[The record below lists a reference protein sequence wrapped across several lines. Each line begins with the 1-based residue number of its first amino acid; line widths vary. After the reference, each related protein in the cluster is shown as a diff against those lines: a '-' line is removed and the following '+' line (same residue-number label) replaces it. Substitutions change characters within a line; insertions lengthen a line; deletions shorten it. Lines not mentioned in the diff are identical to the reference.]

1 MTNLSAPTGAI
12 DTPRTSLKERFAS
25 VPEGDYVR
33 DVLALLLFATSL
45 VLPTSYLAAD
55 APQKD
60 ALFIGA
66 IAISAIAL
74 VFPYAARFGLLPAT
88 WTVARTRAIR
98 LLLAVPFVLLYLW
111 HAVGAHLFTDDA
123 PFGIGAAFALAGAG
137 VALSAQARASELGP
151 IDRDRSPASTA
162 RFFALILAALIA
174 IGYIGSAIFIAT
186 QTDGKATALVL
197 TFVLVLAGGAAVAV
211 PALAAVFKHTRAWIS
226 LATGYA
232 IAITA
237 FLYLTAKDPAS
248 VVPKFETAQFYGPLA
263 THPVALTVGLGLF
276 LFPAFAAVVSAP
288 AFARVARRSSDLEQR
303 LDLAAIVLRTMAL
316 LGVLFALVH
325 AGYAVLVPS
334 DELRAYGDGFLAD
347 NIAAALTGVVI
358 VVVALI
364 ALRSFNRNP
373 GTSRAPITIALVLS
387 AILALVLTAL
397 SPFTGL
403 GIGQLLLLLT
413 IPAIGAYALIGN
425 KASRDFFAEASKTR
439 PEPRR
444 DTYEWTAASVVPR
457 AEVLAAPG
465 NGSPATPTRVSSA
478 PAGRRSDSFAPAAG
492 ATDAVDVVAPVNGP
506 VGASPDAPATRSSEQ
521 RETSVS
527 SPVSGDSAFSPTTGG
542 APALSEPVAPG
553 AAEPAPVGVTRTSIH
568 QLGGENTDS
577 VQSASPHSSVSPH
590 SEATQVIGEVPDDAT
605 VTASRAAN
613 SRNSEGAPTEAISR
627 SEVLGL
633 EEATTGSTVSTHG
646 YSEAE
651 ALDPATPAIVL
662 AKIAELAPELR
673 PALAKNPSTYPALIE
688 WLGQLGDPAVD
699 AALAHRGH

>member
-111 HAVGAHLFTDDA
+111 YAVGAHLFTDDA

-197 TFVLVLAGGAAVAV
+197 TFILVLAGGAAVAV

-316 LGVLFALVH
+316 LGALFALVH

-373 GTSRAPITIALVLS
+373 GTSRAPITVALVLS
-387 AILALVLTAL
+387 AILALVLNAL

-403 GIGQLLLLLT
+403 GIGQLLLLLA

-444 DTYEWTAASVVPR
+444 DAYEWTAASVVPR

-478 PAGRRSDSFAPAAG
+478 PAARRSDSFAPAGGTTG
-492 ATDAVDVVAPVNGP
+492 AVAAVAPVS
-506 VGASPDAPATRSSEQ
+506 GASPDVPATRSSEQ
-521 RETSVS
+521 REASVS

-568 QLGGENTDS
+568 QLGGENTES
-577 VQSASPHSSVSPH
+577 VQSASPH

-605 VTASRAAN
+605 VTASRVAN
-613 SRNSEGAPTEAISR
+613 SRNSESAPTETISR

-633 EEATTGSTVSTHG
+633 EEATTGSTVSAHG

-699 AALAHRGH
+699 AALAQRGH

>member
-1 MTNLSAPTGAI
+1 
-12 DTPRTSLKERFAS
+12 
-25 VPEGDYVR
+25 
-33 DVLALLLFATSL
+33 
-45 VLPTSYLAAD
+45 
-55 APQKD
+55 
-60 ALFIGA
+60 
-66 IAISAIAL
+66 
-74 VFPYAARFGLLPAT
+74 
-88 WTVARTRAIR
+88 
-98 LLLAVPFVLLYLW
+98 VLLYLW
-111 HAVGAHLFTDDA
+111 YAVGAHLFTDDA

-197 TFVLVLAGGAAVAV
+197 TFILVLAGGAAVAV

-316 LGVLFALVH
+316 LGALFALVH

-373 GTSRAPITIALVLS
+373 GTSRAPITVALVLS
-387 AILALVLTAL
+387 AILALVLNAL

-403 GIGQLLLLLT
+403 GIGQLLLLLA

-444 DTYEWTAASVVPR
+444 DAYEWTAASVVPR

-478 PAGRRSDSFAPAAG
+478 PAARRSDSFAPAGGTTG
-492 ATDAVDVVAPVNGP
+492 AVAAVAPVS
-506 VGASPDAPATRSSEQ
+506 GASPDVPATRSSEQ
-521 RETSVS
+521 REASVS

-568 QLGGENTDS
+568 QLGGENTES
-577 VQSASPHSSVSPH
+577 VQSASPH

-605 VTASRAAN
+605 VTASRVAN
-613 SRNSEGAPTEAISR
+613 SRNSESAPTETISR

-633 EEATTGSTVSTHG
+633 EEATTGSTVSAHG

-699 AALAHRGH
+699 AALAQRGH